1 MDEMMKELTED
12 PRRDGSEAVR
22 VNSRQ
27 LPLPPSVESGSSATV
42 STLRES
48 SFLTTLH
55 SLQARVNN
63 AKMLDNA

>member
-1 MDEMMKELTED
+1 MDEMMNELTED

-48 SFLTTLH
+48 SFLSTLH
-55 SLQARVNN
+55 
-63 AKMLDNA
+63 